1 MFTPRVMLVYFI
13 CLLHTDGT
21 RDVQDQ
27 DGKTDDTGRLVGGNM
42 PDDT

>member
-1 MFTPRVMLVYFI
+1 MLVYFI